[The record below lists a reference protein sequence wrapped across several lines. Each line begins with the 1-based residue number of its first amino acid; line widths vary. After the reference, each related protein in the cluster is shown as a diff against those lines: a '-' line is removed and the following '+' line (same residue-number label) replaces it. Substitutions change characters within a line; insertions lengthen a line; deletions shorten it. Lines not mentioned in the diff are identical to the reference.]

1 MNKKI
6 IPIVGVMLF
15 GICLLVILL
24 LSKKSKKTK
33 KKPDPE
39 VTEKSENAPGS
50 SGTNSGSTT
59 TGTNLQLQQNNPID
73 TVPCVYNDCFYL
85 IE

>member
-33 KKPDPE
+33 KTDPK
-39 VTEKSENAPGS
+39 VTVKSENAP
-50 SGTNSGSTT
+50 GSTT

>member
-50 SGTNSGSTT
+50 TT
-59 TGTNLQLQQNNPID
+59 TGINLQLQQNNPID